1 MHEDTVA
8 RVYGFAGG
16 GLVPGV
22 DVFGYMVR
30 GLLLENAS
38 WMRAGSGGELRLLR
52 PYFDGEEVVVSFMEG
67 EVWAGDR
74 AVLRLATPELGPCPA
89 EFAKFPAPRPEASAE
104 SLAPG
109 TILGSLRHRMVQTG
123 SARELLELANEIL
136 MKNVVLKPWI
146 HTGSRIL
153 WLEGAQ
159 QAQEVEVRGYVS
171 AEWERKGH
179 RLVTMD
185 LSYLETD
192 TGQPVARVEHT
203 AIWLYRR

>member
-1 MHEDTVA
+1 
-8 RVYGFAGG
+8 
-16 GLVPGV
+16 
-22 DVFGYMVR
+22 
-30 GLLLENAS
+30 
-38 WMRAGSGGELRLLR
+38 
-52 PYFDGEEVVVSFMEG
+52 
-67 EVWAGDR
+67 
-74 AVLRLATPELGPCPA
+74 
-89 EFAKFPAPRPEASAE
+89 
-104 SLAPG
+104 
-109 TILGSLRHRMVQTG
+109 MVQTG

-136 MKNVVLKPWI
+136 MKSVVLKPWI